1 MNAIGHHG
9 QVIGISMLTL
19 SPGRMGGSETYARA
33 LTAALRLV
41 GTEDYLVAVPAAARD
56 AASGLPNVQVA
67 RRADAGRVRTFASAA
82 RHTGTLRHARVV
94 HYPFTVPL
102 PRVHVPSVITLHD
115 VLHRDHPSL
124 VPRSTRAFRLVAYD
138 RAARASQ
145 RVIVPSA
152 FVRDRAVA
160 TLGLD
165 PDRVRVVPHGVD
177 HRSFRLGSEARE
189 PFVLYP
195 ARRWPHKNHDR
206 LFEAFA
212 EVRRRSPNLEL
223 VLTGDSAGGP
233 LPPGI
238 RTLGRV
244 SLEELSRLYRTA
256 SATVFPSM
264 YEGFGAPVLEAMA
277 SGCPVAAADAAAL
290 REVAGDAAVL
300 FDPRD
305 PAAIAWA
312 ILRAIDEVDAL
323 APRGVEWAARFT
335 WEASARSHEAV
346 YQELLE

>member
-1 MNAIGHHG
+1 
-9 QVIGISMLTL
+9 MLTL
-19 SPGRMGGSETYARA
+19 SPGHMGGSETYARG
-33 LTAALRLV
+33 LTAALRRV
-41 GTEDYLVAVPAAARD
+41 GTEDYLVALPDAVRD
-56 AASGLPNVQVA
+56 AASGAA
-67 RRADAGRVRTFASAA
+67 RGRVRTFASAA
-82 RHTGTLRHARVV
+82 VQGDKLRQARVV

-102 PRVHVPSVITLHD
+102 PRVDVPRVITLHD

-124 VPRSTRAFRLVAYD
+124 VPRATRAFRLVAYD
-138 RAARASQ
+138 RAARTSE

-165 PDRVRVVPHGVD
+165 PERVRVVPHGLD
-177 HRSFRLGSEARE
+177 HQSFRLGTEKREA
-189 PFVLYP
+189 FVLYP

-212 EVRRRSPNLEL
+212 EVRRKRPDLEL
-223 VLTGDSAGGP
+223 VLTGDRAGGD
-233 LPPGI
+233 LPVGV
-238 RTLGRV
+238 RSLGRV

-305 PAAIAWA
+305 SADIGCA
-312 ILRAIDEVDAL
+312 ILRAVDEVDAL
-323 APRGVEWAARFT
+323 APRGVAWAARFT

-346 YQELLE
+346 YQELLK

>member
-1 MNAIGHHG
+1 
-9 QVIGISMLTL
+9 MLTL
-19 SPGRMGGSETYARA
+19 SPGRMGGSETYARG
-33 LTAALRLV
+33 LTAGLQRV
-41 GTEDYLVAVPAAARD
+41 GTEDYLVAVPEVAAD
-56 AASGLPNVQVA
+56 AASGLPSVLVEREA
-67 RRADAGRVRTFASAA
+67 GSGRVRTFISAA
-82 RHTGTLRHARVV
+82 RGANTLRQARVV

-102 PRVHVPSVITLHD
+102 PRAHVPRVITLHD

-124 VPRSTRAFRLVAYD
+124 VSRATRAFRLVAYD
-138 RAARASQ
+138 RAARTSE

-165 PDRVRVVPHGVD
+165 PERVRVVPHGVD
-177 HRSFRLGSEARE
+177 HQSFRLGTESREA
-189 PFVLYP
+189 FVLYP
-195 ARRWPHKNHDR
+195 ARWWPHKNHAR

-223 VLTGDSAGGP
+223 VLTGDSAGGD
-233 LPPGI
+233 LPPGV
-238 RTLGRV
+238 RALGRV
-244 SLEELSRLYRTA
+244 SVEELSRLYRTA
-256 SATVFPSM
+256 GATVFPSI

-277 SGCPVAAADAAAL
+277 SGCPVAAADATAL

-305 PAAIAWA
+305 PADIARA

-323 APRGVEWAARFT
+323 APGGVEWAARFT

>member
-33 LTAALRLV
+33 LTAALRVV

-56 AASGLPNVQVA
+56 AASGLANVQVA
-67 RRADAGRVRTFASAA
+67 RRADAGRACTFASAA
-82 RHTGTLRHARVV
+82 IHAGTLRHARVV

-102 PRVHVPSVITLHD
+102 PRAHVPRVITLHD

-124 VPRSTRAFRLVAYD
+124 VSRSTRAFRLVAYD
-138 RAARASQ
+138 RAARASE

-152 FVRDRAVA
+152 FVRDRAVV

-165 PDRVRVVPHGVD
+165 PERVRVVPHGVD

-195 ARRWPHKNHDR
+195 ARRWPHKNHQR

-212 EVRRRSPNLEL
+212 EVRRKRPDFEL
-223 VLTGDSAGGP
+223 VLTGDRAGGA

-244 SLEELSRLYRTA
+244 SLEELARLYRTA

-277 SGCPVAAADAAAL
+277 SGCPVAAADAGAL
-290 REVAGDAAVL
+290 AEVAGDAAVL
-300 FDPRD
+300 FDPRE
-305 PAAIAWA
+305 PADIAQA
-312 ILRAIDEVDAL
+312 ILRAIDEADEL
-323 APRGVEWAARFT
+323 ASRGVGWAARFT
-335 WEASARSHEAV
+335 WEVSARSHEAV
-346 YQELLE
+346 YKELLE

>member
-1 MNAIGHHG
+1 
-9 QVIGISMLTL
+9 
-19 SPGRMGGSETYARA
+19 MGGSETYARG
-33 LTAALRLV
+33 LTAALRQV
-41 GTEDYLVAVPAAARD
+41 GTEDYLVAVPDSARD
-56 AASGLPNVQVA
+56 AASGLPSVRVTGVA
-67 RRADAGRVRTFASAA
+67 DSGRVRAFASAA
-82 RHTGTLRHARVV
+82 TRADVLRQARVV

-102 PRVHVPSVITLHD
+102 PRVQVPRVITLHD

-124 VPRSTRAFRLVAYD
+124 VSRATRAFRLVAYD
-138 RAARASQ
+138 RAARASE

-165 PDRVRVVPHGVD
+165 PERVRVVPHGVD
-177 HRSFRLGSEARE
+177 HRSFRLGSEVRQ

-195 ARRWPHKNHDR
+195 ARRWPHKNHHR
-206 LFEAFA
+206 LFQAFA
-212 EVRRRSPNLEL
+212 EVRRKRPNLEL
-223 VLTGDSAGGP
+223 VLTGDSAGGD

-238 RTLGRV
+238 RALGRV
-244 SLEELSRLYRTA
+244 SLEDLSRLYRTA

-277 SGCPVAAADAAAL
+277 SGCPVAAADAGAL

-305 PAAIAWA
+305 PADIAQA
-312 ILRAIDEVDAL
+312 ILRAIDEADAL
-323 APRGVEWAARFT
+323 ALLGAAWAARFT
-335 WEASARSHEAV
+335 WEASARSHEVV